1 MVRGGA
7 PFGKGDGGIRKN
19 TFLMG
24 KSDASECNE
33 SSLSNCRVQLALST
47 RKDGMIIRYI
57 CHHHKG
63 CNQTKDGEGTTQIYL
78 NSIKSSEVDDANAKI
93 LAAL

>member
-1 MVRGGA
+1 
-7 PFGKGDGGIRKN
+7 
-19 TFLMG
+19 
-24 KSDASECNE
+24 
-33 SSLSNCRVQLALST
+33 
-47 RKDGMIIRYI
+47 MIIRCI

-63 CNQTKDGEGTTQIYL
+63 CNQTKDGEGTMQIYL

>member
-7 PFGKGDGGIRKN
+7 PFGKGDGGIRKHPS
-19 TFLMG
+19 LMG

-47 RKDGMIIRYI
+47 GKDRMILGILLLI
-57 CHHHKG
+57 LFE
-63 CNQTKDGEGTTQIYL
+63 TDMIYL
-78 NSIKSSEVDDANAKI
+78 IM
-93 LAAL
+93 

>member
-1 MVRGGA
+1 MRGGA
-7 PFGKGDGGIRKN
+7 FLKGKEGRVGFRK
-19 TFLMG
+19 
-24 KSDASECNE
+24 KP
-33 SSLSNCRVQLALST
+33 LST
-47 RKDGMIIRYI
+47 RKDGMIIRCI

-63 CNQTKDGEGTTQIYL
+63 CNQTKDGETTTQIYL